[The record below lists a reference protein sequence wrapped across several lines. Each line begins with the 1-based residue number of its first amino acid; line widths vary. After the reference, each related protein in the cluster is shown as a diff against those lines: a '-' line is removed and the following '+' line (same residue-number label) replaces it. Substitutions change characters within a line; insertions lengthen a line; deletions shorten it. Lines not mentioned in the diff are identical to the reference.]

1 MVIVLKGSSQV
12 TLNIPT
18 SDLIPLKLVQNFL
31 HTVLSEAFLQA
42 VSNLSHL
49 VARMISDVFA
59 VCPDVCSILYKSA
72 SCKKESEAS
81 QDEIKAKFPTFP
93 FIPFPTLPFFC
104 DLFINMRTKSVSETS
119 VSWLHFGRKEQM
131 E

>member
-12 TLNIPT
+12 ALNIPT

-81 QDEIKAKFPTFP
+81 QDEIKAKFPT
-93 FIPFPTLPFFC
+93 L
-104 DLFINMRTKSVSETS
+104 DRKSV
-119 VSWLHFGRKEQM
+119 V
-131 E
+131 